1 MGDVIKFFLL
11 GLGGGGTYALLA
23 LGVVVTYRGSG
34 VVNFANGAVA
44 LVGAAVFF
52 ELRRAMPVALA
63 VVLGVLALAG
73 LSVLIQFAVM
83 RPLRNASPL
92 ARVIAT
98 LGLLA
103 AAAQAAQMI
112 FGANPDYV
120 PAILPASVVH
130 VYGTTYVPVDRFI
143 LGGITIVLF
152 AAFQLL
158 YKRTK
163 FGLATTGVAEN
174 EQAMATLGWNPDAV
188 AALNWGLGGA
198 VAGFAGIFLLP
209 LVGLSPTS
217 LTLTIVP
224 ALAAALVGGFR
235 SLPLTLLGGLGIGIL
250 ESEAT
255 RFISAPGW
263 SDAVSF
269 IVIILILVVRGRGLP
284 LRSHLAD
291 RLPKIGSARVSW
303 WFAAPMAVILV
314 VTVFTGTD
322 NWTAAVITSAV
333 YALLCLSLVVVTGY
347 GGQLSLAQFTLAGVG
362 ALITSRLNDA
372 GHVTFLL
379 AAIIGVLGTI
389 LVAAVVAIPS
399 LRVRGVN
406 LAVAT
411 MGMAVVINSVV
422 FSNPNY
428 TGGIITGTVVPAPH
442 IFGLDI
448 YMGDHPVTYTM
459 VCLVVMVLVAF
470 MVANLRKGRPGR
482 SLIAV
487 RDNERAA
494 ASLGISVFG
503 AKLFAFS
510 LSGGIAALAGIL
522 LAYQTPYI
530 TFGQYDVFGSINA
543 VLLSVI
549 GGIGFIS
556 GAFVGSAGASGGI
569 VQEWLSHAFSTTT
582 WFLLAAALLLLVT
595 IVVSPDGVAWANI
608 DGARKLAARYRKRE
622 STRRAEKVANQ
633 INAALRPA
641 SSGEAANPGQ
651 PGGRVTPRT
660 LELRDVTLKFGEVAV
675 LRDVNLTVAPGEVV
689 GLIGP
694 NGAGKTTLIDVATGF
709 HRHNT
714 GDVLLDGKSLL
725 RANAVTRARLGLTR
739 SFQSLELFEDLNV
752 ITNLRAASDDRG
764 VLRWLADLVRP
775 HRGPLSPGAIAAV
788 REFGLEGYLASLPGE
803 LPYAVRRIV
812 AIARAVATMPS
823 VLLLDEP
830 AAGLDEHSTREL
842 GLLIRRLAHDW
853 GMAVLLIEHDVP
865 LVLNTCDRVVALNF
879 GEVVAKG
886 TPDEIRVNAA
896 VVEAYL
902 GSAAPD
908 TAATPVTARGV
919 GA

>member
-44 LVGAAVFF
+44 LVGAATFF
-52 ELRRAMPVALA
+52 ELRGAIPLA
-63 VVLGVLALAG
+63 AAIILGVLASACF
-73 LSVLIQFAVM
+73 SVLIQFVIM

-103 AAAQAAQMI
+103 AVEQAAQMI

-120 PAILPASVVH
+120 PAILPTSVVH
-130 VYGTTYVPVDRFI
+130 VYGSAAVPEDRFI

-152 AAFQLL
+152 VLFQLL
-158 YKRTK
+158 YTRTK

-174 EQAMATLGWNPDAV
+174 ELAMSTLGWSPDTVAV
-188 AALNWGLGGA
+188 LNWALGGA

-235 SLPLTLLGGLGIGIL
+235 SLPLTLLGGLVIGIL

-303 WFAAPMAVILV
+303 WFAAPVGIILV
-314 VTVFTGTD
+314 ITVFTGTG

-333 YALLCLSLVVVTGY
+333 YALLCLSIVVVTGY
-347 GGQLSLAQFTLAGVG
+347 AGQLSLAQFTLAGVG
-362 ALITSRLNDA
+362 ALIASRLNDA

-379 AAIIGVLGTI
+379 SLIIGVLGTV
-389 LVAAVVAIPS
+389 LVSLVVAIPS

-428 TGGIITGTVVPAPH
+428 TGGIITGTVVPPPNL
-442 IFGLDI
+442 FGLDI
-448 YMGDHPVTYTM
+448 YVGDYAWRYTLF
-459 VCLVVMVLVAF
+459 CIILLVLVAF
-470 MVANLRKGRPGR
+470 MVANLRRGRPGR

-530 TFGQYDVFGSINA
+530 TFDQYDVFGSINA
-543 VLLSVI
+543 VLLAVI
-549 GGIGFIS
+549 GGVGFIS
-556 GAFVGSAGASGGI
+556 GAFTGSLGASGGI
-569 VQEWLSHAFSTTT
+569 VQEWLSHIWSTTS
-582 WFLLAAALLLLVT
+582 WFLLVAALLLLVT
-595 IVVSPDGVAWANI
+595 IILSPDGVASTNI
-608 DGARKLAARYRKRE
+608 DMVKKLAARYRKRE
-622 STRRAEKVANQ
+622 STRRAERIASQ
-633 INAALRPA
+633 INAALRSAIPSGDA
-641 SSGEAANPGQ
+641 SPGQ
-651 PGGRVTPRT
+651 RVTPRT
-660 LELRDVTLKFGEVAV
+660 LELRDVTLKFGEATV
-675 LRDVNLTVAPGEVV
+675 LRGVNLTVAPGEIV

-709 HRHNT
+709 YRHND
-714 GDVLLDGKSLL
+714 GDVLLDGKSLR
-725 RANAVTRARLGLTR
+725 RANAVARARLGLTR

-752 ITNLRAASDDRG
+752 ITNLRAASDERG
-764 VLRWLADLVRP
+764 VVRWLADLVRP

-788 REFGLEGYLASLPGE
+788 REFGLEGHLASLPGE
-803 LPYAVRRIV
+803 LPYAQRRIV
-812 AIARAVATMPS
+812 AIARSVSMMPS

-842 GLLIRRLAHDW
+842 GLLIRRLAEDW
-853 GMAVLLIEHDVP
+853 GMAILLIEHDVP

-879 GEVVAKG
+879 GEVVAEG
-886 TPDEIRVNAA
+886 TPDEIRTNAA

-902 GSAAPD
+902 GSAEAD
-908 TAATPVTARGV
+908 AAVQPVTARRIE
-919 GA
+919 A

>member
-34 VVNFANGAVA
+34 VVNFANGAIA
-44 LVGAAVFF
+44 LIGAAVFF
-52 ELRRAMPVALA
+52 ELRGAMPLALA
-63 VVLGVLALAG
+63 IILGVLAAAAF
-73 LSVLIQFAVM
+73 SVLIQFVIM

-98 LGLLA
+98 LGVLA
-103 AAAQAAQMI
+103 AVEQAAQMI
-112 FGANPDYV
+112 YGANPVYV
-120 PAILPASVVH
+120 PAILPTNVVH
-130 VYGTTYVPVDRFI
+130 VYGDSAVPVDRFI

-158 YKRTK
+158 YKRTR
-163 FGLATTGVAEN
+163 FGLATTGVAES
-174 EQAMATLGWNPDAV
+174 ELAMATMGWSPDAV
-188 AALNWGLGGA
+188 AAVNWALGGA

-209 LVGLSPTS
+209 LVGLSSSS

-235 SLPLTLLGGLGIGIL
+235 SLPLTLLGGLVIGIL

-263 SDAVSF
+263 SGAVSF

-291 RLPKIGSARVSW
+291 RLPKIGSGRAAW
-303 WFAAPMAVILV
+303 WFAVPVGIILV
-314 VTVFTGTD
+314 ITVFTSTS
-322 NWTAAVITSAV
+322 NWDAAVITSAV

-347 GGQLSLAQFTLAGVG
+347 GGQLSLAQYTLAGVG
-362 ALITSRLNDA
+362 ALITGRLNDA
-372 GHVTFLL
+372 GHLTFLL
-379 AAIIGVLGTI
+379 AAIVGVVGTT
-389 LVAAVVAIPS
+389 LVSLVVAIPS

-422 FSNPNY
+422 FSNPDY
-428 TGGIITGTVVPAPH
+428 TGGITTGTVVPAPH
-442 IFGLDI
+442 IFGWDI
-448 YMGDHPVTYTM
+448 YVGDHPATYTL
-459 VCLVVMVLVAF
+459 VCVGVLVLVGF
-470 MVANLRKGRPGR
+470 MVANLRRGRPGR

-522 LAYQTPYI
+522 LAYQTPYL

-549 GGIGFIS
+549 GGVGFIS
-556 GAFVGSAGASGGI
+556 GGFAGGVGASGGI
-569 VQEWLSHAFSTTT
+569 VQEWLSHAFNTTT
-582 WFLLAAALLLLVT
+582 WFLLASALLLLVT
-595 IVVSPDGVAWANI
+595 IVFAPDGVAWANI
-608 DGARKLAARYRKRE
+608 DSAKKLAARFRKRE
-622 STRRAEKVANQ
+622 STRRAEKMANQ
-633 INAALRPA
+633 INAALRPPGA
-641 SSGEAANPGQ
+641 STAGEVPQ
-651 PGGRVTPRT
+651 QRVTPRT
-660 LELRDVTLKFGEVAV
+660 LELRDVSLRFGPTTV
-675 LRDVNLTVAPGEVV
+675 LRGVNLTVTPGEVV

-709 HRHNT
+709 YRHNT
-714 GDVLLDGKSLL
+714 GDVALDGKSL
-725 RANAVTRARLGLTR
+725 RRTNAVGRARLGLTR

-752 ITNLRAASDDRG
+752 ITNLRAASDERG
-764 VLRWLADLVRP
+764 VLRWLGDLVRP
-775 HRGPLSPGAIAAV
+775 HRGALSPGAVAAV
-788 REFGLEGYLASLPGE
+788 REFGLEGYLASLPSD
-803 LPYAVRRIV
+803 LPYAQRRIV
-812 AIARAVATMPS
+812 AIARAVASMPS

-853 GMAVLLIEHDVP
+853 GMAILLIEHDVP
-865 LVLNTCDRVVALNF
+865 LVLSTCDRVVALNF
-879 GEVVAKG
+879 GEVVAEG
-886 TPDEIRVNAA
+886 TPDEIRTNAA
-896 VVEAYL
+896 VIEAYL
-902 GSAAPD
+902 GSAEPD
-908 TAATPVTARGV
+908 AAAEPVPARKI